1 MLQAFLVSGLVVF
14 PFVFLGPPMHRHRH
28 LQVRGGVRVD
38 TGECA
43 VQLLGQLPAAGI
55 PAAPAR
61 HRRRFGASVGG
72 RVIAPLAA
80 LATTQLSNLLPG
92 ATPTVKL
99 ATSMALVVVTFTVL
113 ALFLSTRLPEPAPEL
128 PED

>member
-1 MLQAFLVSGLVVF
+1 MTSIISSLTAQ
-14 PFVFLGPPMHRHRH
+14 
-28 LQVRGGVRVD
+28 QVALLSTTVMS
-38 TGECA
+38 
-43 VQLLGQLPAAGI
+43 QL
-55 PAAPAR
+55 
-61 HRRRFGASVGG
+61 STTDV
-72 RVIAPLAA
+72 AA

-92 ATPTVKL
+92 STPTVKL

>member
-1 MLQAFLVSGLVVF
+1 VSAQYSFWGNYLPRVF
-14 PFVFLGPPMHRHRH
+14 PLH
-28 LQVRGGVRVD
+28 LRG
-38 TGECA
+38 TGA
-43 VQLLGQLPAAGI
+43 V
-55 PAAPAR
+55 
-61 HRRRFGASVGG
+61 FGASVGG
-72 RVIAPLAA
+72 RIIAPLAA

-92 ATPTVKL
+92 STPTVKL